1 MHATSLLTVKQNR
14 MKKKQNLFL
23 SLIAVFSLSLF
34 TSCSSDDNNSEQQI
48 ILDSGKETLTQ
59 NLFAD
64 ETEGK
69 NSVKFATTAAWTSSI
84 VETTSKSQKEAAAA
98 SPEWI
103 SISPDRGDKAAT
115 YEIAIKLSS
124 NYTGETRSATIT
136 IHCNGEE
143 IKISIL
149 QKATTS
155 DGVVPDAEKPNT
167 EQLAASCKEMYKQVY
182 AAWMQIDKQYST
194 LTSRQTVE
202 PASSFLSDFW
212 NQSYKCISY
221 CNQLSE
227 QAENSAL
234 SESEKNAYKALAFEN
249 RAKTH
254 FYLKTLF
261 GTIPLVIN
269 SDQDWSNTAR
279 AETQE
284 IFNQIDADLSRVS
297 ELSTPSAENDFW
309 LTKAVLHLQEGEAN
323 QAIVLL
329 KNRMNQ
335 GDLLFRDTNGD
346 GVFNEKDNNDLIMKV
361 YLLLAEAYLKTGNLA
376 EAAANINRIN
386 DTYSHTPIAQEA
398 NVIRHAIQSWFSSL
412 NDTGM
417 IFLNAV
423 RWGDTQNWGKH
434 KLLPIPQ
441 EAINVNPRLTQ
452 NPNW

>member
-1 MHATSLLTVKQNR
+1 MNIKQILSALFALCLFVACGSDENENDTT
-14 MKKKQNLFL
+14 KQVVVNSDKSTL
-23 SLIAVFSLSLF
+23 SQEV
-34 TSCSSDDNNSEQQI
+34 
-48 ILDSGKETLTQ
+48 
-59 NLFAD
+59 FAD

-69 NSVKFATTAAWTSSI
+69 NSVKFTTTGAWTSSI
-84 VETTSKSQKEAAAA
+84 VETTKKSQRDTTVALA
-98 SPEWI
+98 EWI
-103 SISPDRGDKAAT
+103 SISPARGDKAAT

-155 DGVVPDAEKPNT
+155 DGVVPAEKPNT
-167 EQLAASCKEMYKQVY
+167 ELLATSCKDMYKQVY

-202 PASSFLSDFW
+202 PASSFLYDFW

-234 SESEKNAYKALAFEN
+234 SESEKNVYKALAFEN

-279 AETQE
+279 TETQE

-297 ELSTPSAENDFW
+297 ELSTPSDENDFW
-309 LTKAVLHLQEGEAN
+309 LTKAVLHVQEGEAN
-323 QAIVLL
+323 QTIALL

-361 YLLLAEAYLKTGNLA
+361 CLLLAEAYLKTGNLA

-386 DTYSHTPIAQEA
+386 DTYSHTPIAPEA
-398 NVIRHAIQSWFSSL
+398 NVIRNAIQSWFSSL

-452 NPNW
+452 NSNW